1 MTKKDLL
8 NSLKE
13 YIEVLKFDKK
23 SAEGETKEVLTNV
36 ICSLKEIVLLNKQEN
51 RYESQKHT

>member
-23 SAEGETKEVLTNV
+23 SAKGETREVLTNV
-36 ICSLKEIVLLNKQEN
+36 ICSLKEIVLLNK
-51 RYESQKHT
+51 